1 MWAGTAEA
9 EVIAITSAIAAF
21 VCRGGGGNGGGGSVY
36 GDGGVGTV
44 GGAASPGEF
53 GQDNLVTVRAS
64 HDLFRALYCILRSTA
79 MSLILTNFCS
89 ISCRH
94 V

>member
-9 EVIAITSAIAAF
+9 EVIVITNRTSLIF
-21 VCRGGGGNGGGGSVY
+21 RFLGDCCLCRGGGGNGGGGGSVY
-36 GDGGVGTV
+36 GGGGTV

-64 HDLFRALYCILRSTA
+64 HD
-79 MSLILTNFCS
+79 
-89 ISCRH
+89 
-94 V
+94 